1 MTRFLN
7 LLGYPTASISSFLAP
22 QPWSDRDLALTALPN
37 PSGEGYALYTGS
49 WPVEFNQ
56 SSTIVCSNH
65 FWEWVGYFS
74 YSKGLPAYQDNM
86 LSRTQRF
93 DYIVSEAWGGRVVA
107 TGTTESG
114 EVAQQATIQVD
125 GRGNPIR

>member
-7 LLGYPTASISSFLAP
+7 LLGYSTASISSFLAP
-22 QPWSDRDLALTALPN
+22 VPWSDRDLAITDLPS
-37 PSGEGYALYTGS
+37 PSAGYAFYSGP

-56 SSTIVCSNH
+56 SSTIICANH
-65 FWEWVGYFS
+65 FWEWSGYFS
-74 YSKGLPAYQDNM
+74 YSKGLPAYQDNQ

-107 TGTTESG
+107 SGTTESG
-114 EVAQQATIQVD
+114 EVVQQATIRVD
-125 GRGNPIR
+125 GRGNPLG